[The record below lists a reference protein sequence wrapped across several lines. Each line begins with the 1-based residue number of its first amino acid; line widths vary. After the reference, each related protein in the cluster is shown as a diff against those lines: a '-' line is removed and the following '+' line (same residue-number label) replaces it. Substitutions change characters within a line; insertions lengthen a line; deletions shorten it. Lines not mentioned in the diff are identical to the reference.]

1 MWFKIS
7 DNLGCTRIN
16 LYCPFPLA
24 YVEIDFTYI
33 LIINDKFE
41 DMKKLIKNKYIL
53 TLLIFTVWMLF
64 FDQNSFLSQR
74 KITKELNQ
82 LEARKKLYSNQNE
95 ALRNQKEELLGSTDN
110 LEKLAR
116 EKYLMK
122 RDDEDVYLIK
132 TDD

>member
-1 MWFKIS
+1 
-7 DNLGCTRIN
+7 
-16 LYCPFPLA
+16 
-24 YVEIDFTYI
+24 
-33 LIINDKFE
+33 
-41 DMKKLIKNKYIL
+41 MKRLIKNKYII
-53 TLLIFTVWMLF
+53 TLLIFAVWMLF
-64 FDQNSFLSQR
+64 FDQNSFLAQR

-95 ALRNQKEELLGSTDN
+95 ALRVQKDELLCSLDN

-132 TDD
+132 ADD

>member
-1 MWFKIS
+1 
-7 DNLGCTRIN
+7 
-16 LYCPFPLA
+16 
-24 YVEIDFTYI
+24 
-33 LIINDKFE
+33 
-41 DMKKLIKNKYIL
+41 MKKLIKNKYIL